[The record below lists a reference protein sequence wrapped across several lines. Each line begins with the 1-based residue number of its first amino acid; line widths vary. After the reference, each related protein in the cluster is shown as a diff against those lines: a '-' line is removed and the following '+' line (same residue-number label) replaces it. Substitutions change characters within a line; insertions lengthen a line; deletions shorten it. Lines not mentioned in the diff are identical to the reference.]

1 MSAELLAL
9 SDIPFIP
16 LAIPQEVA
24 AEKVFLALDYN
35 PIFHTVRGWKTIRS
49 FRENLGKISLV
60 KNPGQVQKV
69 WIFNATG
76 V

>member
-24 AEKVFLALDYN
+24 AEKVLIVVDQTYS
-35 PIFHTVRGWKTIRS
+35 TD
-49 FRENLGKISLV
+49 REVVNNSV
-60 KNPGQVQKV
+60 H
-69 WIFNATG
+69 
-76 V
+76 

>member
-24 AEKVFLALDYN
+24 AKKVFIALD
-35 PIFHTVRGWKTIRS
+35 
-49 FRENLGKISLV
+49 
-60 KNPGQVQKV
+60 
-69 WIFNATG
+69 
-76 V
+76 

>member
-24 AEKVFLALDYN
+24 AEKVFIVLDQTC
-35 PIFHTVRGWKTIRS
+35 FTDS
-49 FRENLGKISLV
+49 
-60 KNPGQVQKV
+60 KV
-69 WIFNATG
+69 VNNS
-76 V
+76 VL